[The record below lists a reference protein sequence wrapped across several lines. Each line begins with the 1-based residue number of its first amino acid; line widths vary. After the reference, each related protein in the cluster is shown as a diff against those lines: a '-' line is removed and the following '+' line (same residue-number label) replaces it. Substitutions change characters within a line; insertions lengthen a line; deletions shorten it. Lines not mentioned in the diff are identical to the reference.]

1 MSPVRWTGFVIFGK
15 TLLMKLFLP
24 FVLTAIFASRAS
36 GQLIYGSLK
45 TFACAGTVSNIQTAS
60 GYASGYFWQVSTD
73 NGTTWSTITDNGIYS
88 FSTTG
93 ELNIYP
99 FVPMTGYLYRYAAT
113 ATPTVFSD
121 ADTLVVF
128 SASANRPVFVGPT
141 TSVCQGQTIVYTVSG
156 NLARD
161 STYWSATNATSLIT
175 FGAINDTVNLV
186 NFPTTGSATVSAIS
200 NNGCGNFD
208 NAGITV
214 TVNPLQ
220 TTLGGTAGG
229 GPDCAT
235 FSVMPGVATTYSDGT
250 CSPIAAVTPS
260 GSSPVSGSIQSCVT
274 VDASVPTYN
283 GIPYLS
289 RYYNIEPVVNA
300 STSTATVTLYYT
312 QADFDAYNTARGSF
326 PALPTGPSDA
336 TGISNLTISQF
347 HGTGTTPDTYV
358 GGSGTITPTS
368 VVWNSTASRWE
379 VTFNITGFSG
389 FFVSGSSIIPLPL
402 TLTDFTGRAMTAGN
416 LLSWTTAMEENTA
429 YFAVQRVAA
438 DGSAAGGSGF
448 QTLAKVPAAGNS
460 NLTLQY
466 SYMDTLTGA
475 AHPAY
480 SYRLQMTDL
489 DGKYTYSNIVTLQP
503 LVSALAV
510 RISPNPFVRPESLV
524 VSTPAAGSAV
534 LAVTDVNGR
543 KLAEKALVLQ
553 QGDNSL
559 DPSLISN
566 LHPGL
571 YFIHVS
577 MGTQQ
582 QTIRFVR
589 E

>member
-1 MSPVRWTGFVIFGK
+1 LDRVCYFWK
-15 TLLMKLFLP
+15 NLLMKLFLP
-24 FVLTAIFASRAS
+24 LVLTAIFASRAS

-45 TFACAGTVSNIQTAS
+45 TFACMGTVSNIQTAS
-60 GYASGYFWQVSTD
+60 GYAPGYFWQVSTD

-128 SASANRPVFVGPT
+128 AAAANKPVFVGPT

-156 NLARD
+156 GLARD
-161 STYWSATNATSLIT
+161 STYWSASNANSLIT
-175 FGAINDTVNLV
+175 FGAINDTVNSV
-186 NFPTTGSATVSAIS
+186 NFSTTGGATVTAIS

-208 NAGITV
+208 NTSISV
-214 TVNPLQ
+214 MVNPLQ
-220 TTLGGTAGG
+220 TTLAGTAGG
-229 GPDCAT
+229 GADCAT
-235 FSVMPGVATTYSDGT
+235 FSVMPGAATTYSDGT

-283 GIPYLS
+283 GIPYVS
-289 RYYNIEPVVNA
+289 RYYNLEPATNPT
-300 STSTATVTLYYT
+300 TSTATVTLYYT

-336 TGISNLTISQF
+336 TGISDLTISQF
-347 HGTGTTPDTYV
+347 HGTGTTPDTYA

-368 VVWNSTASRWE
+368 VVWNSAASRWE
-379 VTFNITGFSG
+379 VTFNIAGFSG

-402 TLTDFTGRAMTAGN
+402 TLTGFAGRAMTAGN
-416 LLSWTTAMEENTA
+416 LLSWATAMEENTA
-429 YFAVQRVAA
+429 YFAVQRAAA
-438 DGSAAGGSGF
+438 DGSAAGGAGF
-448 QTLAKVPAAGNS
+448 QALGRVPAAGNS

-475 AHPAY
+475 AHPGY

-510 RISPNPFVRPESLV
+510 RISPNPFVQPVSLV
-524 VSTPAAGSAV
+524 VSTPVAGSGV

-553 QGDNSL
+553 QGDNPL
-559 DPSLISN
+559 DPSLIAN
-566 LHPGL
+566 LRPGL

-577 MGTQQ
+577 MGMQQ
-582 QTIRFVR
+582 QTIKFVR

>member
-1 MSPVRWTGFVIFGK
+1 MDRVCYFWK
-15 TLLMKLFLP
+15 NLLMKLFLP
-24 FVLTAIFASRAS
+24 FVLTALFASRAS
-36 GQLIYGSLK
+36 GQFIYGSGK
-45 TFACAGTVSNIQTAS
+45 TFACAGTGTVIQTES
-60 GYASGYFWQVSTD
+60 GYSPGFFWQVSTN
-73 NGTTWSTITDNGIYS
+73 NGTAWSTITDNGIYS
-88 FSTTG
+88 TSTTG
-93 ELNIYP
+93 QLTIDPVIFMSN
-99 FVPMTGYLYRYAAT
+99 YLYRYAAT
-113 ATPTVFSD
+113 SNPTVFST

-128 SASANRPVFVGPT
+128 STAANRPVFVGPA
-141 TSVCQGQTIVYTVSG
+141 TSVCQGQTVVYTVSG
-156 NLARD
+156 DLNSD

-186 NFPTTGSATVSAIS
+186 NFSTTGSATIYAIS

-208 NAGITV
+208 NASVTV

-229 GPDCAT
+229 GTDCAT

-274 VDASVPTYN
+274 VDASVPTYS
-283 GIPYLS
+283 GIPYVS

-300 STSTATVTLYYT
+300 STSTATVTLYYA

-379 VTFNITGFSG
+379 VTFSVTGFSG

-402 TLTDFTGRAMTAGN
+402 TLTGFAGRSMTAGN

-429 YFAVQRVAA
+429 YFAVQRAA
-438 DGSAAGGSGF
+438 ANDPAAGGSGF
-448 QTLAKVPAAGNS
+448 LPLAKVPAAGNS

-510 RISPNPFVRPESLV
+510 RISPNPFVQPVSLV
-524 VSTPAAGSAV
+524 VSAPVAGSAV

-582 QTIRFVR
+582 QTIKFVR